1 MGPLPCCLWDV
12 MGSLSCCLWDVMGS
26 LPCCLWVSCVDV
38 MGSKPCCLWGVG
50 ILLLL
55 ALSYCRDCKNNK
67 YTGKGEFFL
76 VNYKPACEY
85 DCLGTT
91 GTVLPSFFMSV
102 SILICTGMMLQMST
116 GWSEEESK
124 QNTANFEIRYST
136 D

>member
-1 MGPLPCCLWDV
+1 MGC
-12 MGSLSCCLWDVMGS
+12 
-26 LPCCLWVSCVDV
+26 
-38 MGSKPCCLWGVG
+38 VG

-67 YTGKGEFFL
+67 YTEKGEFFL

-91 GTVLPSFFMSV
+91 GAVLPSFFMSV
-102 SILICTGMMLQMST
+102 SILICTGMMSILICTGMMSILICTGMMLQMST
-116 GWSEEESK
+116 GWAEEESK
-124 QNTANFEIRYST
+124 QNTANFEIRYNT

>member
-1 MGPLPCCLWDV
+1 MGC
-12 MGSLSCCLWDVMGS
+12 
-26 LPCCLWVSCVDV
+26 
-38 MGSKPCCLWGVG
+38 VG

-67 YTGKGEFFL
+67 YTEKGEFFL

-102 SILICTGMMLQMST
+102 SILICTGMMSILICTGMMSILICTGMMSILICTGMMLQMST
-116 GWSEEESK
+116 GWAEEESK
-124 QNTANFEIRYST
+124 QNTANFEIRYNT

>member
-1 MGPLPCCLWDV
+1 MGC
-12 MGSLSCCLWDVMGS
+12 
-26 LPCCLWVSCVDV
+26 
-38 MGSKPCCLWGVG
+38 VG

-67 YTGKGEFFL
+67 YTEKGEFFL

-102 SILICTGMMLQMST
+102 SILICTGMMSILICTGMMLQMST
-116 GWSEEESK
+116 GWAEEESK
-124 QNTANFEIRYST
+124 QNTANFEIRYNT